1 MAGAEVAN
9 IKATWSGG
17 ALVITDLDGNAII
30 TINPSTGGVAFANAG
45 GITVST
51 GILAP
56 TISTASLVGGA
67 TISSG
72 LTLDGLSVK
81 TVTTATTLTA
91 GDVGRRIACSV
102 DGTFITLPVGAS
114 TAIIAGGN
122 YTIYN
127 SAAAAGAQVIVIT
140 ATGGAIVGAGVTT
153 SNLLSNTKGTA
164 QKGDSVSVVNTGST
178 TWYVMGMTGTWAST
192 T

>member
-1 MAGAEVAN
+1 MAGAEVAAL
-9 IKATWSGG
+9 KAAWVGG
-17 ALVITDLDGNAII
+17 ALVIQDLDGNAVI
-30 TINPSTGGVAFANAG
+30 TVNPSSGGVSFANAG

-81 TVTTATTLTA
+81 TVTTAATLTV
-91 GDVGRRIACSV
+91 GDVGRRVSCAV

-114 TAIIAGGN
+114 TAIIAGGS

-127 SAAAAGAQVIVIT
+127 DAAASQVIVIT
-140 ATGGAIVGAGVTT
+140 ATGGAIIGGGIST
-153 SNLLSNTKGTA
+153 SNLFSNTAATA
-164 QKGDSVSVVNTGST
+164 KKGDSLTVVNTGST
-178 TWYVMGMTGTWAST
+178 SWYVAGMTGTWAST